1 MSYILKLC
9 VQLRENFDVCL
20 TFHAGFTKP
29 LPLRVFMA
37 QKQGWLTGEP
47 DWSTE
52 ERVFLVSVKGQ

>member
-37 QKQGWLTGEP
+37 QKLGWLTGEP
-47 DWSTE
+47 DWLTE
-52 ERVFLVSVKGQ
+52 GRVF